1 MSEKIT
7 ISLRHL
13 EKRDIPKVAAWLTD
27 ADYYQRNLTSYPCNN
42 KRLLQN
48 QLLKEIAVGRMIE
61 ARTRLLVTEANGEI
75 LTAFIAL
82 QNFNWQ
88 NRNAVLQIYIPAE
101 FRSAD
106 LSLVIV
112 TQVYNYIFKD
122 LNLHKVYTYVSGA
135 DAEKLERYKAAKQ
148 EPEAVLY
155 NYLRGAD
162 GKPEAL
168 YIFGTFKRD
177 VVKKAPSG
185 GQ

>member
-7 ISLRHL
+7 INLRHL
-13 EKRDIPKVAAWLTD
+13 EKRDIPKVAAWLTNE
-27 ADYYQRNLTSYPCNN
+27 DYYRHNLTNYPYNN

-48 QLLKEIAVGRMIE
+48 QLLKEIAVGRLIE
-61 ARTRLLVTEANGEI
+61 ARTRLLIAEANGEI

-101 FRSAD
+101 FRNTD
-106 LSLVIV
+106 LGLIIV
-112 TQVYNYIFKD
+112 TQAYNYIFKD
-122 LNLHKVYTYVSGA
+122 LDLHKVYTYVSGG
-135 DAEKLERYKAAKQ
+135 DTEKLERYKAAKQ

-162 GKPEAL
+162 GKPENL
-168 YIFGTFKRD
+168 HIFGIFKKD
-177 VVKKAPSG
+177 VLKKSG
-185 GQ
+185 S